1 MLCGSCIQH
10 KKKQFKV
17 QIICILEEINSFYWP
32 KMHLRKGDKNL
43 DRALPPPWFRQNPKE
58 QQLFFATP
66 SLNKPSL
73 LSLFIP
79 ILCRPFHLCA
89 QNQRDVSYCPS
100 YTQPSLEMFPAWHQ
114 QSGGY
119 SVLLN
124 SPCFSF
130 PDILQCKYLE
140 FCISHYP
147 TKLIFSP
154 MCCTG

>member
-1 MLCGSCIQH
+1 MLCGSCKQP
-10 KKKQFKV
+10 KKQFKV
-17 QIICILEEINSFYWP
+17 QIIGILEERDSFYWP

-43 DRALPPPWFRQNPKE
+43 DRALPPPDLDKIQKNSSF
-58 QQLFFATP
+58 FFATP

-73 LSLFIP
+73 LSIFIP

-89 QNQRDVSYCPS
+89 QNQWDVSYCPS
-100 YTQPSLEMFPAWHQ
+100 YTQPSLKMFPAWHQ

-119 SVLLN
+119 SVRLN

-130 PDILQCKYLE
+130 PDILQCKFLE
-140 FCISHYP
+140 FCISQHP

-154 MCCTG
+154 VHSTG